1 MKLTVWGAARQVT
14 GSMHLLEINK
24 GFKILVD
31 CGMDYEKTSDYRD
44 PNQTF
49 PFNPSDVNALILTHA
64 HIDHSGNIPNLI
76 KQGFEGPI
84 FMTHPTAVLSEFL
97 LNDSLN
103 IQRMEA
109 SGRKKNKKRRSFKY
123 VRDGE
128 LLFGKKHI
136 KRMLNQLVT
145 IPYNTKEALNDAVTL
160 SFHDAGHI
168 LGSASARIEITHD
181 GKNHVVGFTG
191 DLGNY
196 GAPQMNDPE
205 PMKNLDYL
213 ISESTYGGRTHQ
225 KTGLAK
231 EELAH
236 YIKETCVEKEGKLVI
251 PAFSVGR
258 TQSIIFTIHQ
268 LYRAGILPNIKV
280 FTDSPL
286 AIRSTKAYENN
297 SHYLNEEAQDF
308 IKKYGS
314 LFEFPNLHIIEN
326 NQESELLSL
335 LPEPCVIIS
344 AAGMVEGGRIQTH
357 VKNNIEHEKN
367 TILIAGYCSE
377 GTLGHRLLQGQD
389 FIEINHK
396 KRPARAAIRR
406 TDAFSAHPDH
416 KGLIKYM
423 NDSIN
428 DNLKSIFLVHGDEI
442 RMDSLIEDMSFKSIF
457 KPKKG
462 QEFELS

>member
-14 GSMHLLEINK
+14 GSMHLLEVKKN
-24 GFKILVD
+24 FKVLVD

-49 PFNPSDVNALILTHA
+49 PFDPKEINALILTHA

-76 KQGFEGPI
+76 KQGFDGPI
-84 FMTHPTAVLSEFL
+84 YMTHPTSVLTEFL

-109 SGRKKNKKRRSFKY
+109 SGRKRKNKKRRSKY
-123 VRDGE
+123 VYDGE
-128 LLFGKKHI
+128 LLYGKKHI
-136 KRMLNQLVT
+136 KRMLNQLVVV
-145 IPYNTKEALNDAVTL
+145 PFDTKEVIDDSLSF

-168 LGSASARIEITHD
+168 LGSASVRLELEHQ
-181 GKNHVVGFTG
+181 GKVKTVGFTG

-196 GAPQMNDPE
+196 GAPQMNDPQ
-205 PMKNLDYL
+205 PMMHLDYL
-213 ISESTYGGRTHQ
+213 ISESTYGGRVHK

-236 YIKETCVEKEGKLVI
+236 YINETCVEKEGKLVI

-268 LYRAGILPNIKV
+268 LYREGKLPDIKI

-297 SHYLNEEAQDF
+297 MHYLNEQTQDF
-308 IKKYGS
+308 ARKHGS
-314 LFEFPNLHIIEN
+314 LFEFPNLYVIEDN
-326 NQESELLSL
+326 KESELLSL
-335 LPEPCVIIS
+335 LPEPSVIIS

-396 KRPARAAIRR
+396 KRPARADIKR

-416 KGLIKYM
+416 PGLIKYISETM
-423 NDSIN
+423 N

-442 RMDSLIEDMSFKSIF
+442 RMDSLIEDIPFKRVY

-462 QEFELS
+462 EEFELN